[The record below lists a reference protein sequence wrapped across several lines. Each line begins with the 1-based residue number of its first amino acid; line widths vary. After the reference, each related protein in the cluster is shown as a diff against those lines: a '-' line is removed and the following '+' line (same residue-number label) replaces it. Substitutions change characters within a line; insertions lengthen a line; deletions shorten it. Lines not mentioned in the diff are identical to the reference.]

1 MTKSKIFLI
10 LSLSFLAGIF
20 GMSFY
25 YPQTVKILWLFF
37 VLIGALIVTAVF
49 YENRKALLISSTVI
63 FFAGGAFL
71 TMTRLERILNLSP
84 EKQNFSG
91 TVEIIKE
98 PELNDMAQSLT
109 VVPENDEDQK
119 ILVNVSAYQK
129 FAYGEKLRLSCGL
142 ERPKNISPDFD
153 YRMYLAAK
161 GVYYQC
167 QKPKIEKLSVSGGN
181 KIYAGLISLKNNFKD
196 NIDRL
201 IPAPEAGLL
210 VGLILGGSHQL
221 SKDIQNDFSRTGLSH
236 ITAVSGYNVTIIAEY
251 LMIIGIAIGLWR
263 RQAFWFAAVGIILFV
278 IITGLSASAVRAGV
292 MGILLIWAMKN
303 GRLANSQN
311 AVIFSADV
319 MLLSN
324 PLLLRW
330 DVGFQ
335 LSFLA
340 TLGII
345 YFYPIFDNYL
355 VGKNKAFGLSEILFL
370 TLSAQIFVLPIILFN
385 FNQLSLISPLA
396 NLLILPFVPFTM
408 LVGFLAA
415 VSGFIWT
422 PLAIAFAWL
431 AFVFLKYETIVI
443 HFLSELKYAAVSMKL
458 AWWEVMLWYI
468 ILAGTTFLFSRM
480 KRKSLNNQDL
490 LMNSL
495 LENKDEA

>member
-1 MTKSKIFLI
+1 MTKSRIFFI

-20 GMSFY
+20 GASFY
-25 YPQTVKILWLFF
+25 YPETVDILGLFF
-37 VLIGALIVTAVF
+37 VLIGALIAAAVF
-49 YENRKALLISSTVI
+49 YKNRKVLLISSAII
-63 FFAGGAFL
+63 FLSGGAFL
-71 TMTRLERILNLSP
+71 TTTRLGEILNLSS

-91 TVEIIKE
+91 IVEIVKE
-98 PELNDMAQSLT
+98 PEMNNLSQILI
-109 VVPENDEDQK
+109 VVPDADKKRK
-119 ILVNVSAYQK
+119 ILINISAYQK
-129 FAYGEKLRLSCGL
+129 FAYGEKLQLSCVL
-142 ERPKNISPDFD
+142 ERPKNVSSDFD

-167 QKPKIEKLSVSGGN
+167 QKPKIEKLGVSGGN
-181 KIYAGLISLKNNFKD
+181 KIYTGLVGLKNNFKD

-221 SKDIQNDFSRTGLSH
+221 SKDIQSEFSRTGLSH

-263 RQAFWFAAVGIILFV
+263 RQAFWFAAVGIIIFV

-292 MGILLIWAMKN
+292 MGILLIWAMKS

-311 AVIFSADV
+311 AVIFSADI

-370 TLSAQIFVLPIILFN
+370 TLSAQIFVLPVILFN

-396 NLLILPFVPFTM
+396 NLLILPFVPLTM
-408 LVGFLAA
+408 LLGFLAA
-415 VSGFIWT
+415 VLGFIWT
-422 PLAIAFAWL
+422 PLSIAFAWL
-431 AFVFLKYETIVI
+431 AFLFLKYETIVI
-443 HFLSELKYAAVSMKL
+443 SFLSALEYAAVEIKIV
-458 AWWEVMLWYI
+458 WWEVTLWYI

-480 KRKSLNNQDL
+480 KRKSLNDQDL

-495 LENKDEA
+495 LENKDET